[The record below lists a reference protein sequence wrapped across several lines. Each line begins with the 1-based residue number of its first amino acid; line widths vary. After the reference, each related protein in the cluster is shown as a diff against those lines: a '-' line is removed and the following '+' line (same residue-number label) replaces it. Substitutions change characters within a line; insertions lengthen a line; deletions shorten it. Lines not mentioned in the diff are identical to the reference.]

1 MVHEFENEAAVI
13 TMSNLYDLTHLTL
26 HSEKLIDSSLL
37 KNLSSQKLFE
47 GQTISSLYKNYKIF
61 EKFVTLIG
69 LTEINGVFFRIDSCI
84 A

>member
-37 KNLSSQKLFE
+37 K
-47 GQTISSLYKNYKIF
+47 
-61 EKFVTLIG
+61 KFIQSKA
-69 LTEINGVFFRIDSCI
+69 I
-84 A
+84 